1 MVKGITFFKSKYKWY
16 LPLLIVIIICIGVF
30 TSINLYQN
38 TIEKNKELLLE
49 RTKTI
54 SSFVEAR
61 DIDTLES
68 NISDTEKP
76 QYKDIKN
83 HLQKALSESKDFR
96 FLYLMTR
103 EGNETKFLIDS
114 ENEDSLDYSAP
125 GDIYEDESVAI
136 DEAFLGKAS
145 VEGPTKDTWGVWF
158 SGLAPIVNQDN
169 KVVAIFGIDVASD
182 RYIKEALTE
191 ATIPLII
198 TIFLVIILIVA
209 RYFQIKEEKTIEMR
223 SKFVAIASH
232 EIRSPLT
239 GISWAIQ
246 SLEKE
251 NLGEETKALIKKVS
265 INISNLIETINDILG
280 ITEVNTGDRTKDKS
294 INLKTTLQEVIK
306 DTELMR
312 SKRFIDLEFGTDI
325 PENQSVVADPEKMK
339 QVFANI
345 LSNAIKYSKENS
357 KINISFNSEKNS
369 IIIKDSGVGIPKDEI
384 NKILSGFYRASN
396 VKKDFNGSGLG
407 LYYAKQIMEMYGG
420 KIDIVSDLGKG
431 TEIHLSFKK

>member
-420 KIDIVSDLGKG
+420 KIDIVSNLGKG